1 MSHPR
6 DVHLLAPEKIQ
17 TLRSDTMQLLV
28 LDGAESVGGT
38 KLYLESGAAK
48 VLIDFG
54 LNYKAWGCYF
64 EEYLQPRSGR
74 GVHDLLKLGIAPSAA
89 GIYRDDLFPKGFSP
103 SFAHTIEP
111 DVCFISH
118 AHLDHC
124 GLLGL
129 LHAQMPIHTSPVS
142 AATMKAMQDIAQVSS
157 YGEMTYTI
165 PRSSSEEEPRAI
177 ETVSQREAPAQQRSW
192 ALLTDQI
199 PESLELFLS
208 FLPNPSPKARKL
220 MPTPIRVAEGHI
232 DRMNYRVWPVDHSI
246 PGACAFAFETDAG
259 WVVYSG
265 DVRLHGTGGHLTER
279 FAHEAAK
286 LQPILL
292 ILEGTRAHPD
302 EHGRT
307 TEQDV
312 YENSLETVRVAS
324 GKLVLADFG
333 PRHIE
338 RLLSF
343 LKIAHETN
351 RKLLVL
357 TKDVYLLK
365 ALTCADPRYD
375 VLGNANLGI
384 FDDVKVDP
392 QAWEARVRQE
402 HQAQLVPVEAVH
414 RNPGDFILAFS
425 FWDLKHLLDI
435 DPPGGIY
442 LYSSS
447 EAYTEEQEIDI
458 QRLFHWLDF
467 FKLQPVGMT
476 LEEGKPK
483 AIGKFHASGHATGPD
498 LLRIAR
504 TIQPKKVLPIHTEH
518 PEFFE
523 RELGREFEILRA
535 KNGDRITF

>member
-1 MSHPR
+1 
-6 DVHLLAPEKIQ
+6 
-17 TLRSDTMQLLV
+17 MQLLI

-38 KLYLESGAAK
+38 KLYLQSGAAK
-48 VLIDFG
+48 ILIDFG
-54 LNYKAWGCYF
+54 LNYKTWGRYF
-64 EEYLQPRSGR
+64 EEYLQPRAGR
-74 GVHDLLKLGIAPSAA
+74 GLHDLLKLGVAPAVS
-89 GIYRDDLFPKGFSP
+89 GIYRPDLFPKGFSP
-103 SFAHTIEP
+103 AYASHFEP
-111 DVCFISH
+111 TACFVSH

-129 LHAQMPIHTSPVS
+129 LQPQLPLYASPIS
-142 AATMKAMQDIAQVSS
+142 AAIMKAMQDIAQVSA
-157 YGEMTYTI
+157 YGEMAYTI
-165 PRSSSEEEPRAI
+165 PRVRSEDEPRAI
-177 ETVSQREAPAQQRSW
+177 ESSHYKENPAQQRAWHLFSDK
-192 ALLTDQI
+192 LSED
-199 PESLELFLS
+199 LELFLS
-208 FLPNPSPKARKL
+208 FLPNPSARARKL
-220 MPTPIRVAEGHI
+220 KPTPIQTAQNQIGP
-232 DRMNYRVWPVDHSI
+232 MKYRVWPVDHSI

-265 DVRLHGTGGHLTER
+265 DVRLHGAGGHLSER

-292 ILEGTRAHPD
+292 ILEGTRARPD

-312 YENSLETVRVAS
+312 YENSLETVRGAN
-324 GKLVLADFG
+324 GKLILADFG

-343 LKIAHETN
+343 LKIAQETN
-351 RKLLVL
+351 RQLLVL
-357 TKDVYLLK
+357 TKDIYLLK

-384 FDDVKVDP
+384 FDAVKVDP
-392 QAWEARVRQE
+392 NAWEARVRKE

-435 DPPGGIY
+435 DPPGGVY

-476 LEEGKPK
+476 LEEGKSK

-504 TIQPKKVLPIHTEH
+504 TIQPKKVLPVHTEH
-518 PEFFE
+518 PEFFVN
-523 RELGREFEILRA
+523 ELGSEFEILRA
-535 KNGDRITF
+535 KNGDRVTL